1 MTFQR
6 PKAATLRLWAFRLAA
21 WSLGLVPLSFG
32 VLWTF
37 QGRLGINPVE
47 FLEHYTG
54 DWTIR
59 LLLTTLAMTPLRM
72 LTGLT
77 EPIRVRRTL
86 GLWAY
91 AFLCLHFSIYL
102 VFDLEFSLGQLF
114 VDLVKRTYITLGFT
128 AWLFLLPLAIT
139 STNGWQRR
147 LGRDWKM
154 LHKLVYPAAVLGA
167 IHYIWLVKADT
178 RKPLMYFSILLVLL
192 AFRLPWS
199 QLLRADLPGGPRT
212 S

>member
-1 MTFQR
+1 M
-6 PKAATLRLWAFRLAA
+6 RLWAFRLAA
-21 WSLGLVPLSFG
+21 WSLGLVPLLLG
-32 VLWTF
+32 LKWTI
-37 QGRLGINPVE
+37 QGQLGINPVE

-54 DWTIR
+54 DWALR
-59 LLLTTLAMTPLRM
+59 LLLVTLTMTPLRM

-77 EPIRVRRTL
+77 EPIRVRRAL

-91 AFLCLHFSIYL
+91 AFLCLHFSVYL

-114 VDLVKRTYITLGFT
+114 VDLIKRTYITLGFT

-154 LHKLVYPAAVLGA
+154 LHKLVYPAVVFGA

-199 QLLRADLPGGPRT
+199 QLLRADLHGRPRT